1 MDSKQTS
8 DNPLSEPQRESA
20 GAQSYDRF
28 EYQYHWALCKAF
40 SSYKESNDFA
50 IFMEY
55 HEDVV
60 FASSIDIDKV
70 KFTFNQ
76 IKANANKTYTAKVLT
91 KRENGIKPSLLG
103 KLCSSVSDKKYFEK
117 VEKLDFITT
126 SGFNLTKNSKLNL
139 NSYKLSSL
147 SCDEASEII
156 KCLSAELPNFENFPQ
171 DIIHFTTSDIPLESY
186 YEHTISRITDSVEE
200 VYPQHLLRAKD
211 IYRVLMDS
219 LRIRGKNVF
228 DYENWSDALNNK
240 ALTYKDI
247 DTVVTKRVSKGNSN
261 LNLEAIKYIFE
272 DLDIKGIIKAKI
284 LKKISLYSLSLLSP
298 TFAMLK
304 AQREIQELIDK
315 NSKNIDHQM
324 SYELLERMIIDL
336 SKDTIGLFEDNISI
350 SAAIIYE
357 MVEETS

>member
-1 MDSKQTS
+1 MDSEDTS

-60 FASSIDIDKV
+60 YANSIDKNKV

-76 IKANANKTYTAKVLT
+76 IKANAKKTYTAKVLT
-91 KRENGIKPSLLG
+91 KRENGTKPSLLG

-126 SGFNLTKNSKLNL
+126 SGFNLTKNNKLNL
-139 NSYKLSSL
+139 ASYKLSSL
-147 SCDEASEII
+147 SSDEASEII
-156 KCLSAELPNFENFPQ
+156 KCLSDELANFGKFPQ
-171 DIIHFTTSDIPLESY
+171 EIIHFTTSDIPLESY

-200 VYPQHLLRAKD
+200 VYPQHLLRTKD
-211 IYRVLMDS
+211 IYRILMDS

-228 DYENWSDALNNK
+228 DYENWNDALTKK

-247 DTVVTKRVSKGNSN
+247 HTVVTKRVSKGNSD
-261 LNLEAIKYIFE
+261 LNFEAIKYILD
-272 DLDIKGIIKAKI
+272 DLNLKGTIKAKI
-284 LKKISLYSLSLLSP
+284 IQKINSYSLTLLSP
-298 TFAMLK
+298 TLAIIK
-304 AQREIQELIDK
+304 AQK
-315 NSKNIDHQM
+315 
-324 SYELLERMIIDL
+324 
-336 SKDTIGLFEDNISI
+336 
-350 SAAIIYE
+350 
-357 MVEETS
+357 